1 MSRPSPAF
9 VRFVEKHTGRIPD
22 AASRLR
28 FVRNATAVYSPFPE
42 FFERAFGFLGFHARY
57 QLVGDPPHSLRLR
70 RIHWRSAVALATVL
84 LSFLVPQAS
93 LTGKAKGPSVKTW
106 ARKSFVISETPAPK
120 VWRVEDRGTS
130 ELYSNGLRIEN
141 SFRTSHRPR
150 NFRAL
155 SGPNLAWSG
164 AMSQPAGIVYHTT
177 ESQMA
182 PFDPGHNDSLKRYGM
197 GVLGY
202 VQERKLYHFLI
213 DRFGRVY
220 RVVEESDVAD
230 HAGHSVWADKR
241 WVYIN
246 LNLSFLGV
254 SIEAQTQ
261 PDQAAYLATPAQIL
275 AAKLL
280 TQMLRDRYSI
290 PAANCVTH
298 AQVSVNPVNFSI
310 GYHTDWATSFPFRE
324 IGLNDQY
331 EQPLP
336 SITLFGFDYDDYFVN
351 SIGGRR
357 WPGLTHAEQQLE
369 FDAAGRNMT
378 VADYRAWLRQRYR
391 SRLSALTTSA
401 TNEEKTNH
409 ES

>member
-9 VRFVEKHTGRIPD
+9 VRFVEKYTGRIPD
-22 AASRLR
+22 TAGRLR
-28 FVRNATAVYSPFPE
+28 FVRNATAAYSPVPRFL
-42 FFERAFGFLGFHARY
+42 ERAFGHFVFHARFE
-57 QLVGDPPHSLRLR
+57 LVGDPPHTLRLR
-70 RIHWRSAVALATVL
+70 RIHWRGAFVLSGLL
-84 LSFLVPQAS
+84 LSSMVPQAGS
-93 LTGKAKGPSVKTW
+93 TGKGEAPLVKTR
-106 ARKSFVISETPAPK
+106 ALQPAVKPETPAPK

-141 SFRTSHRPR
+141 SFRTSYRPR

-164 AMSQPAGIVYHTT
+164 PKSQPAGIVYHTT

-254 SIEAQTQ
+254 SFEAQTQ
-261 PDQAAYLATPAQIL
+261 PDQAAYLATPAQIF

-331 EQPLP
+331 EQSLP

-357 WPGLTHAEQQLE
+357 WPGLTLAEQQLE
-369 FDAAGRNMT
+369 FDAAGRNMN

-391 SRLSALTTSA
+391 SRLSALTMSA